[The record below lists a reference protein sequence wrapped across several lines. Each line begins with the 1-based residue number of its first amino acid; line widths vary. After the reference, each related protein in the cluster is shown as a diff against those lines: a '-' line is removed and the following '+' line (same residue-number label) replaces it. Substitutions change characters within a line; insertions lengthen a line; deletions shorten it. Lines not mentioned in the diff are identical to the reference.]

1 MRSQSS
7 YDSSWNTAKRG
18 FMRMPVFIRSVIA
31 ISVAVFVLQAIG
43 GSLFNQWFV
52 SFFGFRPE
60 LMTALTQPWR
70 WFTYMFIHASGFH
83 ILFNM
88 LWLWWMGRAVEERL
102 GAYSFSVLYLGAGIG
117 GALLQLAASP
127 LLGAPVVIG
136 ASGAVL
142 GVMVAFA
149 MLYPTTPIML
159 LFFPPIE
166 ARFFVAIWVV
176 LDLLFLGNADNIA
189 RIVHLGGAGTGYLLI
204 RYMQNG
210 GDLEQFSRW
219 VEPIL
224 MKMKG
229 EKVFTSPRTKRKSAE
244 SYMRKVE
251 DVEIL
256 DEEKVSEMDR
266 ILEKISQKGYDSLTK
281 EEKQRLFDMSK
292 RGDT

>member
-1 MRSQSS
+1 
-7 YDSSWNTAKRG
+7 
-18 FMRMPVFIRSVIA
+18 MPVFIRSVIA

-43 GSLFNQWFV
+43 GSLFNTWFV
-52 SFFGFRPE
+52 SLFGFRPE
-60 LMTALTQPWR
+60 LMTAITQPWR

-88 LWLWWMGRAVEERL
+88 LWLWWMGRAVEDRL
-102 GAYSFSVLYLGAGIG
+102 GPYSFAVLYLGAGIG

-127 LLGAPVVIG
+127 LFGAPSVIG

-166 ARFFVAIWVV
+166 ARFFVAIFVI

-210 GDLEQFSRW
+210 GDLSRFSRW
-219 VEPIL
+219 VEPLI
-224 MKMKG
+224 MKFRG
-229 EKVFTSPRTKRKSAE
+229 ESLYTSTRTKKRADERPKRKSAM
-244 SYMRKVE
+244 STMRRVE

-256 DEEKVSEMDR
+256 DEESMSEMDR
-266 ILEKISQKGYDSLTK
+266 ILEKISEQGYDSLTK
-281 EEKQRLFDMSK
+281 EEKRRLFDMSK
-292 RGDT
+292 RSK